1 VFLSRRYGHTR
12 GRFKTALFGDC
23 DGVLL
28 AYLLSQP
35 QDGLQVVFDKALL
48 DTGGGYIAHYVL
60 RRGEIRADTIRDWL

>member
-1 VFLSRRYGHTR
+1 LSRRYGNTR

-28 AYLLSQP
+28 AYLLSQR
-35 QDGLQVVFDKALL
+35 QDGLQVVFDKAVRL
-48 DTGGGYIAHYVL
+48 DTGGGYIARYVL